1 MKVFLERN
9 HYEVLDIDSRATP
22 FEIRRAYKRACQL
35 YGDSLATYSLFTEE
49 ERKKILGRI
58 EYAFLTLIDER
69 KRTEYDRQTAGV
81 EISEKSAENNRP
93 ARMPIPIFAMD
104 KGAHSADPA
113 ERNIAGRGPG
123 PVSSEILSSETLT
136 GKDLAR
142 IRTELSVSLEQIS
155 ERTKVRIWLLQC
167 IEDDRVD
174 QLPSPFHLKKF
185 LEFYA
190 ESLGLDGKTVVEK
203 YTKRFANS

>member
-1 MKVFLERN
+1 
-9 HYEVLDIDSRATP
+9 
-22 FEIRRAYKRACQL
+22 
-35 YGDSLATYSLFTEE
+35 
-49 ERKKILGRI
+49 
-58 EYAFLTLIDER
+58 
-69 KRTEYDRQTAGV
+69 
-81 EISEKSAENNRP
+81 
-93 ARMPIPIFAMD
+93 
-104 KGAHSADPA
+104 
-113 ERNIAGRGPG
+113 
-123 PVSSEILSSETLT
+123 LSSETLT

-203 YTKRFANS
+203 YTKRFSS